1 MSATAIVEG
10 GLNKALTQQ
19 IIPARMLASGREVSL
34 RTCTEADLPFLQRLY
49 ASTRALEMEQV
60 DWTDAQKDEFLQ
72 FQFHAQHTHYNEHFA
87 QASRDIIEVDG
98 GACGR
103 LYLDLRVDEIR
114 LIDIA
119 LLPESC
125 GQGVGGAIL
134 AAILEAGRARNLPV
148 TIHVEQNNPALHL
161 YQRLGFEQIDEQ
173 GIYFLMRWAAPSSEP
188 TKEDQL

>member
-1 MSATAIVEG
+1 
-10 GLNKALTQQ
+10 LTQQ
-19 IIPARMLASGREVSL
+19 IIPVRFRAAGRKVSL
-34 RTCTEADLPFLQRLY
+34 RTCTDADLPFLQRLY
-49 ASTRALEMEQV
+49 ATTRAVEMEQV

-98 GACGR
+98 SACGR
-103 LYLDLRVDEIR
+103 LYIDLRSDEIR

-119 LLPESC
+119 LLPETC
-125 GQGVGGAIL
+125 GHGIGGAIL
-134 AAILEAGRARNLPV
+134 AAILEAARARSLPV

-173 GIYFLMRWAAPSSEP
+173 GIYYLMRWAEPSSEQ
-188 TKEDQL
+188 TKEGSHERSTECS